1 VYAPEPPSADDA
13 NAAWKAVDDINHA
26 LSHTVAR
33 SERWIARL
41 RLRRRDRR
49 GT

>member
-1 VYAPEPPSADDA
+1 VDAPDPPSADEA
-13 NAAWKAVDDINHA
+13 NAAWKAVDDINGA
-26 LSHTVAR
+26 LRHPVVR

-41 RLRRRDRR
+41 RLRCRDRR